1 MSCNP
6 SDDGEGDSHKNL
18 VPQMLDNTTVN
29 MNNAQHD
36 AGRAGPS
43 PGVGKTF
50 VVDPEVMAQWSSGHG
65 GTSENGVRDGKS
77 RSTNAAGNEKV
88 DAKGNSAEKFPADQD
103 HLAPGDSAEVGVA
116 SVKKKSRKKKS
127 KSKRGLAAPTG
138 FEEFYVDAPLTP
150 AEFDEEK
157 GLYDPRIETAIQR
170 YCARRNL
177 DSKRK
182 DVFDKYL
189 SLGGISSGPKQFSG
203 GLDAKD
209 LSDMNAAEIA
219 LMKATHFVDVDK
231 WGPEEAYQVDF
242 EGCVK
247 SFFSSRVP
255 EIYDLSGVDCVQQVK
270 SKTNVVRNF
279 LNYLL
284 HHEVCPEYQAQ
295 VHAAKA
301 VCDKTDNE
309 LPRVTRARSYFPGDF
324 QTACSEIFGGAYR
337 GTSGQN
343 VGWAIDV
350 EGFAGMS
357 PELAKQTFKV
367 GMATH
372 VPDEMAKAYME
383 QGEALSI
390 TTTKAYNAG
399 LEVTELV
406 RASDEVKRFY
416 ERHPAAKG
424 LKSLG
429 RLITKSWIPPYRLQ
443 EDLTEEEKKLAETN
457 PAGVVETHSFLV
469 EDYVLE
475 TCFVGMKFEATIRE
489 MSFGLKFFDTTHGVF
504 CSFYTLLPN
513 ELMIGW
519 RVPEA
524 EPLPYRG
531 KNDATVAMEDDF
543 DDVEED
549 MDEKADFQ
557 QEEHNDT
564 KDAEEGK
571 EEESA
576 KTVPSIKV
584 SEAWKVER

>member
-1 MSCNP
+1 
-6 SDDGEGDSHKNL
+6 
-18 VPQMLDNTTVN
+18 MLDNTTADQQDATI
-29 MNNAQHD
+29 NNSQQN
-36 AGRAGPS
+36 AGSAGPS
-43 PGVGKTF
+43 LGAGKTF
-50 VVDPEVMAQWSSGHG
+50 VVDPKVMAQWSSGQG
-65 GTSENGVRDGKS
+65 ATSEDSVRDRNSVYAATSENI
-77 RSTNAAGNEKV
+77 
-88 DAKGNSAEKFPADQD
+88 DAKGNKTEKLPADQD
-103 HLAPGDSAEVGVA
+103 HLAPGDSTEVGVA
-116 SVKKKSRKKKS
+116 SVKKKSKKKKS

-157 GLYDPRIETAIQR
+157 GLYDPDIPFAQRIETAIQR

-189 SLGGISSGPKQFSG
+189 SFGGVSSGPKQFSG

-209 LSDMNAAEIA
+209 MSDMNAAEIA
-219 LMKATHFVDVDK
+219 LIKATHFVSVDK
-231 WGPEEAYQVDF
+231 WGPEGAYQVDF

-255 EIYDLSGVDCVQQVK
+255 EIYDLSGVDRVQQVK

-284 HHEVCPEYQAQ
+284 HHEVCPEHQAQ

-301 VCDKTDNE
+301 VCDQTDKE
-309 LPRVTRARSYFPGDF
+309 LPRVTRTQSYFPGDF

-337 GTSGQN
+337 GTSGQHA
-343 VGWAIDV
+343 GWASDV

-357 PELAKQTFKV
+357 LDLAKQTFRV
-367 GMATH
+367 GMASH
-372 VPDEMAKAYME
+372 VPDEVAKAYME
-383 QGEALSI
+383 QTEAMSV

-406 RASDEVKRFY
+406 PASDEVKEFY
-416 ERHPAAKG
+416 ERDPAAKG
-424 LKSLG
+424 LKPLG
-429 RLITKSWIPPYRLQ
+429 RLVAKSWVPPYRLRK
-443 EDLTEEEKKLAETN
+443 DLTEEEEKVAETK
-457 PAGVVETHSFLV
+457 PASVVETHSFLV
-469 EDYVLE
+469 EDYILE
-475 TCFVGMKFEATIRE
+475 TCFVGMKFDATIRE
-489 MSFGLKFFDTTHGVF
+489 MSFGLEFFDATHGVF

-524 EPLPYRG
+524 EPLPYRV
-531 KNDATVAMEDDF
+531 KNDATTAMEDGLDHV
-543 DDVEED
+543 DED
-549 MDEKADFQ
+549 MEENEDFQ
-557 QEEHNDT
+557 QEEDNDT

-571 EEESA
+571 AEDFTGTLPSVRVSKA
-576 KTVPSIKV
+576 GTVDS
-584 SEAWKVER
+584 